1 MRPFELITFSRT
13 EANVMTRS
21 QSRIISRLSLVL
33 FSLLLVRSAA
43 AQGVTILEG
52 EDLKKV
58 LPTSFY
64 FEGLSGST
72 QSRNAAA
79 ARLGDKRHVI
89 IGMIDTAGYS
99 TDVRAKYEGF
109 FITDSKIS
117 LGGKDLAIGAYGFGV
132 TKDGQLNIFDLGGN
146 LILSVGAPKDSAL
159 SAPRPLTLTKGSDGL
174 RMYRGRNYVVIAAK

>member
-1 MRPFELITFSRT
+1 MRPFKSITFSDT
-13 EANVMTRS
+13 EAKLMTRMFTRNVS
-21 QSRIISRLSLVL
+21 HLT
-33 FSLLLVRSAA
+33 LLLFFALLVKSVA

-64 FEGLSGST
+64 FEGLSGAT
-72 QSRNAAA
+72 QTRNAAA
-79 ARLGDKRHVI
+79 ARIGDKRYVI

-117 LGGKDLAIGAYGFGV
+117 LGGKDLATGAYGFGV
-132 TKDGQLNIFDLGGN
+132 TKDGQLNIFDLGGKLVLN
-146 LILSVGAPKDSAL
+146 VDVPKDSDL
-159 SAPRPLTLTKGSDGL
+159 KAPRPLTLTKGADGI
-174 RMYRGRNYVVIAAK
+174 RMYRGKNYVVIAAK

>member
-1 MRPFELITFSRT
+1 
-13 EANVMTRS
+13 MTR
-21 QSRIISRLSLVL
+21 RYNATVLSL
-33 FSLLLVRSAA
+33 SLLLYFALLVKSVG

-52 EDLKKV
+52 DDLKKV

-64 FEGLSGST
+64 FEGLSGPT
-72 QSRNAAA
+72 QTRNAAA

-117 LGGKDLAIGAYGFGV
+117 LGGKDLATGAYGFGV
-132 TKDGQLNIFDLGGN
+132 TKEGQLNIFDLGGK
-146 LILSVGAPKDSAL
+146 LVLTVDAPKDSEL
-159 SAPRPLTLTKGSDGL
+159 KAPRPLTLTKGADGIK
-174 RMYRGRNYVVIAAK
+174 MYRGKNYVVIAAK

>member
-1 MRPFELITFSRT
+1 
-13 EANVMTRS
+13 MTRS
-21 QSRIISRLSLVL
+21 YSRIALRLT
-33 FSLLLVRSAA
+33 LLLLFALSVKSVA

-109 FITDSKIS
+109 LITDSKIS

-132 TKDGQLNIFDLGGN
+132 TKEGQLNIFDLGGN
-146 LILSVGAPKDSAL
+146 LVLGVDAPKDSGV
-159 SAPRPLTLTKGSDGL
+159 SAPRPLTLTKGADGL
-174 RMYRGRNYVVIAAK
+174 RMYRGKNYVVIAAK

>member
-1 MRPFELITFSRT
+1 
-13 EANVMTRS
+13 MTRS
-21 QSRIISRLSLVL
+21 YSRIALRLT
-33 FSLLLVRSAA
+33 LLLLFTLSVKSAA

-64 FEGLSGST
+64 FEGLSGAT

-109 FITDSKIS
+109 LITDSKIS
-117 LGGKDLAIGAYGFGV
+117 LGGKDLATGAYGFGV
-132 TKDGQLNIFDLGGN
+132 TKEGQLNIFDIGGN
-146 LILSVGAPKDSAL
+146 LVLGVDAPKDSKL
-159 SAPRPLTLTKGSDGL
+159 SAPRPLTLTKGADGL
-174 RMYRGRNYVVIAAK
+174 RMYRGKNYVVVAAK